1 MDLAAR
7 LGPAQS
13 RIHPV
18 QRQFERRI
26 KVVAAR
32 LRADHR
38 TFAGRGD
45 LDLLTRF
52 GLSAVKNV
60 GRAMI
65 LNLVNERKNNGEF
78 KTFSDFM
85 FSIFFPPVL
94 TYLCHYIY
102 N

>member
-1 MDLAAR
+1 MFSKILVANRGEVAVRIIRACKEMGIDR
-7 LGPAQS
+7 LPPDVNKS
-13 RIHPV
+13 
-18 QRQFERRI
+18 E
-26 KVVAAR
+26 
-32 LRADHR
+32 D
-38 TFAGRGD
+38 TF
-45 LDLLTRF
+45 TVENNSIRF

-78 KTFSDFM
+78 KTFSDFK